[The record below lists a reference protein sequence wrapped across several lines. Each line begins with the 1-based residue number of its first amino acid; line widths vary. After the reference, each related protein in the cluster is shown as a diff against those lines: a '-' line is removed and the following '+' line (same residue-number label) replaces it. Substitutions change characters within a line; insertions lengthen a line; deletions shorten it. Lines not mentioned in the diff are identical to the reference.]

1 MTDPAPL
8 PPPLAQF
15 AGAPVPAPDWFADA
29 LAAPFET
36 GETVRDGV
44 RLVWKAWGRRGDP
57 ALVLIHGG
65 TAHKGWWD
73 ALGPFL
79 VQAGRR
85 VIAPDLAG
93 MGQSGWREVYTMTDH
108 AADMR
113 AAAEDAGAFVNGKP
127 VFVGHSFGGF
137 VTLQAATEFG
147 ADLRAAVIL
156 DSPMRKPEKQ
166 REGSPPRRGGKIYP
180 DLATALARFRLLPA
194 QPCDNVWLVDHVA
207 RGSLRE
213 AEGGWTWWFD
223 PDLWAKLTYQR
234 RDPEAAAAALGC
246 PLAFIR
252 GERSDLMNTET
263 WAYMRSVF
271 TRSPFVT
278 VPRARHHLILDDPM
292 AVVSALDALVEGW
305 APPG

>member
-79 VQAGRR
+79 AQAGRR

-113 AAAEDAGAFVNGKP
+113 AAAEDAGAFENGKP

-156 DSPMRKPEKQ
+156 D
-166 REGSPPRRGGKIYP
+166 
-180 DLATALARFRLLPA
+180 
-194 QPCDNVWLVDHVA
+194 
-207 RGSLRE
+207 
-213 AEGGWTWWFD
+213 
-223 PDLWAKLTYQR
+223 
-234 RDPEAAAAALGC
+234 RDASHAAAARSILIWRPRWRASACC
-246 PLAFIR
+246 PP
-252 GERSDLMNTET
+252 
-263 WAYMRSVF
+263 
-271 TRSPFVT
+271 SPATMCGWWIMWRAVRCAK
-278 VPRARHHLILDDPM
+278 PRAAGPGGSIPICGPSSPISAAILKLRPRR
-292 AVVSALDALVEGW
+292 W
-305 APPG
+305 AARWPSSGANAPIS